1 MLYIGL
7 KYLHVIAAIFLF
19 GFGMGSYLYLIAASR
34 SGNPVVIAHVA
45 RTVVRFDAWITTP
58 AGFVQIITGYAMARL
73 AGMSLL
79 TDWIITSLIIFVCVG
94 MLWLPVLIL
103 QHRLQRMAEDAV
115 KADALIND
123 QFQALYRLWFWL
135 GIAGFSGM
143 FVIVLMMVSKMTFM
157 RLLQI

>member
-1 MLYIGL
+1 M
-7 KYLHVIAAIFLF
+7 
-19 GFGMGSYLYLIAASR
+19 
-34 SGNPVVIAHVA
+34 VIAHVA

-115 KADALIND
+115 KAGALIND